1 MTAGLTGTIACLQ
14 VPRKFEMRN
23 GIPTYDRDGP
33 DIAEASGSDA
43 KRFSK
48 GKMLDAIP
56 VNNTSANM
64 LPYYNSSNRIHI
76 SNRKHIVANVRNSL
90 DIAKALRQDSPVR

>member
-1 MTAGLTGTIACLQ
+1 VSSGTSKA
-14 VPRKFEMRN
+14 EMRN

-48 GKMLDAIP
+48 GKMLDAIL

-64 LPYYNSSNRIHI
+64 LPYYNSSNRIH
-76 SNRKHIVANVRNSL
+76 NLQPNTHRGKC
-90 DIAKALRQDSPVR
+90 AK